1 MKNEPVLTAAG
12 LSGFVMA
19 VVAMAVSMGWVRL
32 TPEQIGAVQAVVIPL
47 AVFVVP
53 LAAAWWARG
62 KVTPVASLPP
72 AAQAAIAE
80 EREVS
85 CD

>member
-1 MKNEPVLTAAG
+1 MKTQPVLTAAG

-19 VVAMAVSMGWVRL
+19 FFAMAVSMGWINL
-32 TPEQIGAVQAVVIPL
+32 TPEQMDAVQKVVIPL

-53 LAAAWWARG
+53 LLAAWWARG

-72 AAQAAIAE
+72 EVQQQLA
-80 EREVS
+80 EREAR
-85 CD
+85 